1 MISGMSDATAVSPAE
16 WNAWRAFLDMRRR
29 LDLTLERQLQRDAD
43 ISGSDFGVLVS
54 LFEAPNKQLR
64 AGELGDILGW
74 EKSRVSHQV
83 SRMEKRGLVER
94 RLCDTDARGTWVGM
108 TPDGSRA
115 VLGAMRDHA
124 STLRRHFFDVLTPEE
139 LEVLRTASARVLDTI
154 EPVPCDD

>member
-1 MISGMSDATAVSPAE
+1 MSDATTVTPAE
-16 WNAWRAFLDMRRR
+16 WDAWRAFLDMRRQ

-54 LFEAPNKQLR
+54 LFEAPEKQLR
-64 AGELGDILGW
+64 AGELGEALGW

-94 RLCDTDARGTWVGM
+94 RLCNTDARGTWVGM
-108 TPDGSRA
+108 TPAGSRA

-124 STLRRHFFDVLTPEE
+124 STLRRHFFDVLSPAE
-139 LEVLRTASARVLDTI
+139 LELLKTASTRVLETI